1 MSIKWNIYIKPD
13 YFKMKQNKVKGKNP
27 FHDFTNLAKV
37 KRYFKYLNSF
47 HINNLIQY
55 IYDDECDI

>member
-1 MSIKWNIYIKPD
+1 
-13 YFKMKQNKVKGKNP
+13 MKQNKVKGKNP